1 MGTTATDATFTEQP
15 QITRAD
21 LPGFPAGIEIGMI
34 WAQTTDG
41 VIGDGADMPWY
52 LPEDLKHFQQST
64 LGTPVVMGRVSWEA
78 LDPRFRPL
86 PGRDNHVITRDATYD
101 APGGTVHTSL
111 PGAILAA
118 GRSAVGTGAS
128 TVWILGGGH
137 VYRQCVPVTD
147 RVVVTEIACGA
158 PDRFQVYAPDMRA
171 EPGFTTHDGPWLTS
185 ERGTA
190 LTGEDPLHYRI
201 CEFTRDN
208 S

>member
-1 MGTTATDATFTEQP
+1 MGFTEQP

-21 LPGFPAGIEIGMI
+21 LPDFPAGIEIGMI

-86 PGRDNHVITRDATYD
+86 PGRDNHVITRDAAYE

-111 PGAILAA
+111 PDAILAA
-118 GRSAVGTGAS
+118 GRSAVDTGAS
-128 TVWILGGGH
+128 TVWILGG
-137 VYRQCVPVTD
+137 
-147 RVVVTEIACGA
+147 
-158 PDRFQVYAPDMRA
+158 
-171 EPGFTTHDGPWLTS
+171 
-185 ERGTA
+185 
-190 LTGEDPLHYRI
+190 
-201 CEFTRDN
+201 
-208 S
+208 